1 LNTSEFLTL
10 LSVIV
15 AAIAVI
21 LAYQQWLK
29 SHQVD
34 QSHLTVSCVF
44 KAETYGGIG
53 LIIVLKNTGRYPA
66 FVENISLKLKSG
78 KEIPF
83 VGHRGFTISE
93 PIKVTDEKPEELLF
107 TLYTFMKEIK
117 TPLNIKCH
125 DPKNLGHFTSEVLQS

>member
-10 LSVIV
+10 LSVII

-21 LAYQQWLK
+21 LAYRQWLK

-34 QSHLTVSCVF
+34 QSHLAVSCVF

-53 LIIVLKNTGRYPA
+53 LIIVLKNTGRYPV

-93 PIKVTDEKPEELLF
+93 PI
-107 TLYTFMKEIK
+107 
-117 TPLNIKCH
+117 NQWC
-125 DPKNLGHFTSEVLQS
+125 